1 VPGEAEKV
9 EARVASPATTEL
21 PTDELE
27 KLVWQELRQ
36 CFDPEI
42 PVNIVELGLVYAM
55 RSERL
60 PGGGHRVEVLMTV
73 TSPACGMSEMLR
85 DEVEARIERLPGV
98 QEVAVAVTF
107 DPPWTPALMTAE
119 ARMLLNL

>member
-1 VPGEAEKV
+1 VAEAPNPAPPTPGAATEIGTEA
-9 EARVASPATTEL
+9 
-21 PTDELE
+21 LE

-55 RSERL
+55 RSEPL
-60 PGGGHRVEVLMTV
+60 PAGGHRVEVLMTV
-73 TSPACGMSEMLR
+73 TSPACGMSEILR
-85 DEVEARIERLPGV
+85 AEAEDRIARLPGV
-98 QEVAVAVTF
+98 KEAVVAVTF
-107 DPPWTPALMTAE
+107 DPPWTPELMTAE